1 MVFTDLEGSKFFI
14 AGVFFSEAR
23 IWRAFLDQLAW

>member
-14 AGVFFSEAR
+14 AEVLRRLEFVREASH
-23 IWRAFLDQLAW
+23 IS